1 MLYLKVSKQKKI
13 KIKFKFEKDNKET
26 IIKYKNKILTASYA
40 IA

>member
-1 MLYLKVSKQKKI
+1 MLYLKTIKHKI
-13 KIKFKFEKDNKET
+13 KDKFKFEKDNKET